1 LAIPGK
7 IIVDASKVSPE
18 EAIKI
23 FDKQGIKISK
33 TAEETRK
40 AVEEKVFAIT
50 QDVQMS
56 VVQDVRDALSKALKD
71 GQTFETF
78 QKDIKNTLAKKGWT
92 GERTA
97 IIGGE
102 EVQVLTTP
110 HRLKTIYRT
119 NIQSALN
126 AGRFERQVDNAS
138 DRPFLMLID
147 GIVEKSRSSHKK
159 QSGSIQPITSS
170 FWKAP
175 NSWYPP
181 NGFNCTG
188 RTRALT
194 RAQAKSRGIKINN
207 RALKPDPGFGSNP
220 ATQFFKPEKED
231 FDTDIWEAGQDLE
244 PSTLK

>member
-1 LAIPGK
+1 MAIPEK
-7 IIVDASKVSPE
+7 IISDASKVSPE
-18 EAIKI
+18 QAIKI

-33 TAEETRK
+33 TADETRK

-71 GQTFETF
+71 GLTFETF

-92 GERTA
+92 GERTVS
-97 IIGGE
+97 IGGE

-126 AGRFERQVDNAS
+126 AGRFERQVANSS

-147 GIVEKSRSSHKK
+147 GIIENSRSSHKT
-159 QSGSIQPITSS
+159 QSGSIQPITSK

-194 RAQAKSRGIKINN
+194 RAQAKSRGVKINN
-207 RALKPDPGFGSNP
+207 RALKPDPGFGTNP
-220 ATQFFKPEKED
+220 ATQFFKPKRED
-231 FDTDIWEAGQDLE
+231 FDNDIWEAGQDLE
-244 PSTLK
+244 SNDLK